1 MTYQHFTANEIA
13 TAIQELGFQA
23 KIFTDEDQPKI
34 ESASSGAR
42 WTAQLC
48 GSDPF
53 FNSMFLHTP
62 IWIKENPLQWV
73 NNWNSCHW
81 SSMAHVVMPDDDTPL
96 VADEDG
102 DYMIMVNFTYDFE
115 GGVSHNYLE
124 HAFTQW
130 LRTIDELSEL
140 EDIKICPARSPQS
153 SRG

>member
-23 KIFTDEDQPKI
+23 KIFTDEDRPKI
-34 ESASSGAR
+34 ESASSGVR

-53 FNSMFLHTP
+53 FNSMFLHIP
-62 IWIKENPLQWV
+62 IWIKENPFQWV

-102 DYMIMVNFTYDFE
+102 AYMIMVNFTYDFE

-140 EDIKICPARSPQS
+140 EDIKMCAARSSQS
-153 SRG
+153 SRD